1 MARAYKDPES
11 RIVCNAKERTLVR
24 RDVEAGMIGNR

>member
-1 MARAYKDPES
+1 LARAYKDPES

-24 RDVEAGMIGNR
+24 RDVEAGRRGKR